1 MEERMMKIYGV
12 PISVHTRKVIVAAI
26 EKNLPYEL
34 DPVIP
39 FNPPAGWDEL
49 SPTGK
54 IPVCTIGDLTLRDSA
69 VICAYLERKH
79 PEPALYPKDDAAYAQ
94 ARWFEEYAGGTIFR
108 DVVHGLFFQKIIRP
122 NILKQSTDTA
132 VIDGILKGAMP
143 KTFAYLERSL
153 GSHHLAGDRLSIAD
167 IAVTSN
173 LINYHYLGYRID
185 RRQYPRLAAFFDS
198 MLRQPSIA
206 RALQQEQKVAAGLG
220 LDQSFLKELAAA

>member
-1 MEERMMKIYGV
+1 MKIYGV

-26 EKNLPYEL
+26 EKKLPYEL

-79 PEPALYPKDDAAYAQ
+79 PAPALYPKDDAAYAQ
-94 ARWFEEYAGGTIFR
+94 ARWFEEYAGSTIFR

-122 NILKQSTDTA
+122 NILKQCTDA
-132 VIDGILKGAMP
+132 QVIDNILKGAMP

-153 GSHHLAGDRLSIAD
+153 GSHHFAGDRLSIAD
-167 IAVTSN
+167 IAMASN

-185 RRQYPRLAAFFDS
+185 GLQYPRLADFFDNT
-198 MLRQPSIA
+198 LRQPSIA
-206 RALQQEQKVAAGLG
+206 RAVQQEQKVAAGMG
-220 LDQSFLKELAAA
+220 LDQAFLRDLAAA